1 MKVKSLLFSGWM
13 LFSAVSGYGKD
24 YKLWYDAPAT
34 VWEEAL
40 PLGNGRIGAMV
51 YGNPTQEVYQLN
63 EETLWSGYPQDCN
76 NPKAAEVLP
85 LVRKAV
91 DEGDYVKASALWKA
105 NAQGPYTARYLPLA
119 NLMLSQPTEKQ
130 SKNIYRDLNIS
141 NATATVT
148 YEADGVKYRRTSF
161 ISYPDQVMVVKMEA
175 DKKQSV
181 SLDVRLNSLLRYQVK
196 ATAQDELLL
205 DGKAPSYVANRD
217 YDPRQVIYHDQL
229 GLKFK
234 VKVKLLSK
242 GGTYASG
249 DSLLSI
255 RNADEVTLLLSAA
268 TDFYQPE
275 IKLNDCNRTYEEL
288 IDRHLKDYQ
297 PLFNRVDISLGKS
310 SSEKEKLPTSQRLKQ
325 FATAPNDN
333 GLLEL
338 YYQYGRYL
346 MIASSR
352 PGGLPANLQGI
363 WNHRVQPP
371 WGSNYTTNINTEMN
385 YWMTETANLPECFTP
400 LSDFIRR
407 LSVNGAQTAKIN
419 YGMDR
424 GWLAHHNSDAWA
436 QTAPTGGYD
445 TDPKG
450 SPRWSCWPLAGVW
463 LCQHLWE
470 HYAFGGDRQYL
481 SQTAYPIMKGAAEF
495 LLQWLQKDPET
506 GKWITNPSTSPE
518 NRFRY
523 MDKNGQKQD
532 AELSRSSGMDLGLA
546 WDLLTNCIDAS
557 RILNTDAAFRSQLE
571 EVRANLQPFRIGSKG
586 QLLEWEKEFE
596 EIDPKHRHVSHL
608 FALHPGRQILPE
620 RDTELANACRRTLE
634 LRGDG
639 GTGWAMAW
647 KINFWARL
655 HDGNHAFLMLKNGLK
670 YVDATQESIKGGG
683 TYANLFDAHPPF
695 QIDGN
700 FGGTAGITEMLLQSH
715 AGYIHLLPALP
726 DNWQEGS
733 IHGIRARGGF
743 TIDMEWKKGKI
754 TRLSVTSHLGGTCR
768 IREGASEKEKMIE
781 TQKGKTYSIQ

>member
-325 FATAPNDN
+325 FAAAPNDN

-407 LSVNGAQTAKIN
+407 LSVNGAQTARIN

-670 YVDATQESIKGGG
+670 YVDATQENIKGGG

>member
-91 DEGDYVKASALWKA
+91 DEGDYVKASALWKE

-275 IKLNDCNRTYEEL
+275 IKLSDCNRTYEEL

-297 PLFNRVDISLGKS
+297 PLFNRVELSLGKNS
-310 SSEKEKLPTSQRLKQ
+310 PEKEKLPTSQRLKQ
-325 FATAPNDN
+325 FAAAPNDN

-407 LSVNGAQTAKIN
+407 LSINGAQTARIN
-419 YGMDR
+419 YGMDS

-495 LLQWLQKDPET
+495 LLQWLQKDPES

-523 MDKNGQKQD
+523 MDKNGQIQD

-571 EVRANLQPFRIGSKG
+571 EVRSNLQPFRIGSKG

-768 IREGASEKEKMIE
+768 IREGASEKERTIE
-781 TQKGKTYSIQ
+781 TQKGKTYSIL

>member
-91 DEGDYVKASALWKA
+91 DEGDYVKASALWKE

-275 IKLNDCNRTYEEL
+275 IKLSDCNRTYEEL

-297 PLFNRVDISLGKS
+297 PLFNRVELSLGKNS
-310 SSEKEKLPTSQRLKQ
+310 PEKEKLPTSQRLKQ
-325 FATAPNDN
+325 FAAAPNDN

-407 LSVNGAQTAKIN
+407 LSVNGAQTARIN
-419 YGMDR
+419 YGMDS

-523 MDKNGQKQD
+523 MDKNGQIQD

-571 EVRANLQPFRIGSKG
+571 EVRSNLQPFRIGSKG

-768 IREGASEKEKMIE
+768 IREGASEKERTIE
-781 TQKGKTYSIQ
+781 TQKGKTYSIL